1 MKDTQIHIIRQSSLK
16 FINDYMTLVGTPL
29 GMFETVTLA
38 ELVTEYVLNG
48 RTKEVND
55 RLKNFD
61 KYLIEE
67 TARDLIDK
75 VKFELQNS

>member
-1 MKDTQIHIIRQSSLK
+1 MKDTQTHIIRQSSLK
-16 FINDYMTLVGTPL
+16 FVNDYMNLVGTPL

-61 KYLIEE
+61 KFLMEE
-67 TARDLIDK
+67 TARDLMDK